1 MLYCH
6 DIMICCNLRTFW
18 KTMDKRK
25 ALLGQKQCFLG
36 KIVPYDMVHIAYYTE
51 LNLQICNYAQKRCIC
66 REMGKYIFAL
76 A

>member
-36 KIVPYDMVHIAYYTE
+36 KKCPTTWYILYIILNEFAY
-51 LNLQICNYAQKRCIC
+51 LQLRI
-66 REMGKYIFAL
+66 ETSHL
-76 A
+76 S